1 MNRRRFILLVT
12 VLISFLLVSCESN
25 KKIQIGAT
33 FPLTG
38 NNALYGT
45 NIKNG
50 IELALDEINKAGGI
64 DGNSIEVIYYDDIN
78 EPTKAVN
85 NLQELASV
93 HKVPAVIG
101 SAGSNCTLAM
111 ASIANNSKTVILSP
125 TSSQPEVTDAG
136 PFVFRSCPSDVFQVN
151 IIVDWI
157 LQMGYKKVGVLFV
170 TNSWGVALQRA
181 FEKSFI
187 EKGGNIIASEGV
199 GENETNFKSQLT
211 KLSRLKPDALF
222 MPTYAR
228 QGGRAVKQAKE
239 LRINFPLFGGDP
251 WDVGEF
257 ITSAGDAANGCMYTV
272 FSQYKGKEYQQF
284 ETMYKT
290 KYKTDPDFLAAS
302 GYDDM
307 YLIANAMK
315 YLAKQGKEISGDNIR
330 IALNEMPTYI
340 GATGDNTFDENG
352 DVIKKVFEKKIYK
365 NLKSVEFKNDVEK

>member
-1 MNRRRFILLVT
+1 MKSKQFLIIIA
-12 VLISFLLVSCESN
+12 VLIAFLLVGCESN

-50 IELALDEINKAGGI
+50 MEIALDDINTAGGI
-64 DGNSIEVIYYDDIN
+64 DGKSIEVIYYDDIN

-85 NLQELASV
+85 NLQELVSV

-111 ASIANNSKTVILSP
+111 ASIANNNKTVILSP
-125 TSSQPEVTDAG
+125 TSSQPDITNAG

-157 LQMGYKKVGVLFV
+157 LQMGYKKVGVLYV
-170 TNSWGVALQRA
+170 TNSWGVSMKEA
-181 FEKSFI
+181 FEKSFV
-187 EKGGNIIASEGV
+187 EKGGVVVASEGV
-199 GENETNFKSQLT
+199 GESETNFKSQLI

-228 QGGRAVKQAKE
+228 QGGRAVKQARE
-239 LRINFPLFGGDP
+239 LKIKLPMFGGDP

-257 ITSAGDAANGCMYTV
+257 ITAAGDAANGCMYTV

-284 ETMYKT
+284 EAMYKT
-290 KYKTDPDFLAAS
+290 KYRTDPDFLAAS
-302 GYDDM
+302 GYDDL
-307 YLIANAMK
+307 YLITNAMK
-315 YLAKQGKEISGDNIR
+315 YLATKGKEINGDNIR
-330 IALNEMPTYI
+330 IALNEMPAYI
-340 GATGDNTFDENG
+340 GATGDNAFDENG
-352 DVIKKVFEKKIYK
+352 DVIKKVFERKIYREQ
-365 NLKSVEFKNDVEK
+365 KSTAF